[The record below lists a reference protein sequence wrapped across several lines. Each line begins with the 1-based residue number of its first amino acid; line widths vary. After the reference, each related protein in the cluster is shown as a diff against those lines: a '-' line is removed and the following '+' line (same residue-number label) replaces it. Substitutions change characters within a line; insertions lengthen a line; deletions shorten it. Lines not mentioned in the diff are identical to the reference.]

1 MIPFWKKTGKHSKPQ
16 SAQKR
21 RQNAKP
27 AMPRTAQQSIPMQRM
42 FEDGTCR
49 VKPNYYTRTIQ
60 YQDINY
66 QLAQQEDKTAIFEEW
81 CSFLNFF
88 DSSIKFELSF
98 VNMATDSTEFEKSI
112 RIPFQ
117 KDGFDDVRAEYS
129 QMLRQ
134 QLAKGNNGLTKTK
147 FITFGV
153 EGESM
158 AQVKP
163 RLDHIQND
171 LLNNFHRLG
180 VQAKPL
186 NGVQRLKLMHDMFNM
201 DGASKF
207 HFDWKDLVKSG
218 LSVKDAIAPTAFAF
232 KNSRTFQMGGIFC
245 AASFLSITASDIS
258 DQLLKDFLDMDSSQI
273 VTMHI
278 QSVDQN
284 RAIKTV
290 KRTITE
296 LVKTTVY
303 DAVVPF
309 LPQAPVWGSLTGV
322 RPAKLARGMIERGMT
337 RGEAAVELREHFHV
351 SPERTALTIRA
362 AATAM
367 EMDKTIGENDI
378 SLYVGIPFCPSR
390 CYYCSF
396 VSATTAQSGK
406 LIEPYLDTLC
416 REIEETAALV
426 RAAGKQVQSVYIGGG
441 TPTTLDEH
449 QLARLLSALENHFD
463 FSHLCEYTVE
473 AGRPDTITPEK
484 LRVLKS
490 AGVGRVSINPQSM
503 NDAVL
508 AAIGR
513 KHGSADVLRAFEQA
527 RQAGFDEINMDLIAG
542 LTGDTAETFAQ
553 TVDTLLNLS
562 PENITVHTLAIKR
575 GADLTDKAAAA
586 AQRETVSQMLDGAA
600 HALQNAGY
608 GPYYLYRQ
616 KFMAGGFENVGWCKP
631 GTECFYNVSMM
642 EELQTILSLGAGG
655 VSKRVVRETGW
666 IERANNPKYPLEY
679 IQAADRLANGK
690 KKLLFLKK

>member
-1 MIPFWKKTGKHSKPQ
+1 MIYTLENHELKHAVEEMLFHLLPTETLSR
-16 SAQKR
+16 AD
-21 RQNAKP
+21 
-27 AMPRTAQQSIPMQRM
+27 TAEQLTEPYCRSILSEENGEAAAR
-42 FEDGTCR
+42 
-49 VKPNYYTRTIQ
+49 
-60 YQDINY
+60 
-66 QLAQQEDKTAIFEEW
+66 AIV
-81 CSFLNFF
+81 C
-88 DSSIKFELSF
+88 
-98 VNMATDSTEFEKSI
+98 
-112 RIPFQ
+112 
-117 KDGFDDVRAEYS
+117 
-129 QMLRQ
+129 
-134 QLAKGNNGLTKTK
+134 
-147 FITFGV
+147 
-153 EGESM
+153 
-158 AQVKP
+158 
-163 RLDHIQND
+163 
-171 LLNNFHRLG
+171 
-180 VQAKPL
+180 
-186 NGVQRLKLMHDMFNM
+186 M
-201 DGASKF
+201 DGAVYEAEKRAS
-207 HFDWKDLVKSG
+207 VTG
-218 LSVKDAIAPTAFAF
+218 LET
-232 KNSRTFQMGGIFC
+232 
-245 AASFLSITASDIS
+245 
-258 DQLLKDFLDMDSSQI
+258 LDY
-273 VTMHI
+273 
-278 QSVDQN
+278 
-284 RAIKTV
+284 

-463 FSHLCEYTVE
+463 FSHLREYTVE

-513 KHGSADVLRAFEQA
+513 KHGSADVLRAFDEA

-586 AQRETVSQMLDGAA
+586 AQRETVSQMLDGAS

-631 GTECFYNVSMM
+631 GTECFYNV

-690 KKLLFLKK
+690 KKLLFPKK

>member
-1 MIPFWKKTGKHSKPQ
+1 MIIVQLNRQIFEYDVHSLVKSFYPGEDVKIVYETSPEEADAQLVCRLEFLKTVSNFKSEDTLPEQACEKEQVPTSHIRFQIRKNGKTESEETAVCTQPDDRKELKNEVKRLVYRQ
-16 SAQKR
+16 LSSYTGQKLPWGNLTGIR
-21 RQNAKP
+21 PTK
-27 AMPRTAQQSIPMQRM
+27 IPMAMLGQGYRNVEIADYM
-42 FEDGTCR
+42 RKT
-49 VKPNYYTRTIQ
+49 YYTSNEKTSLAIAIANRERHLLK
-60 YQDINY
+60 DINY
-66 QLAQQEDKTAIFEEW
+66 Q
-81 CSFLNFF
+81 
-88 DSSIKFELSF
+88 
-98 VNMATDSTEFEKSI
+98 
-112 RIPFQ
+112 
-117 KDGFDDVRAEYS
+117 
-129 QMLRQ
+129 
-134 QLAKGNNGLTKTK
+134 NG
-147 FITFGV
+147 
-153 EGESM
+153 
-158 AQVKP
+158 
-163 RLDHIQND
+163 
-171 LLNNFHRLG
+171 
-180 VQAKPL
+180 
-186 NGVQRLKLMHDMFNM
+186 
-201 DGASKF
+201 
-207 HFDWKDLVKSG
+207 
-218 LSVKDAIAPTAFAF
+218 
-232 KNSRTFQMGGIFC
+232 
-245 AASFLSITASDIS
+245 
-258 DQLLKDFLDMDSSQI
+258 
-273 VTMHI
+273 
-278 QSVDQN
+278 
-284 RAIKTV
+284 
-290 KRTITE
+290 
-296 LVKTTVY
+296 Y
-303 DAVVPF
+303 
-309 LPQAPVWGSLTGV
+309 
-322 RPAKLARGMIERGMT
+322 
-337 RGEAAVELREHFHV
+337 
-351 SPERTALTIRA
+351 
-362 AATAM
+362 
-367 EMDKTIGENDI
+367 

-463 FSHLCEYTVE
+463 FSHLREYTVE

-513 KHGSADVLRAFEQA
+513 KHGSADVLRAFDEA

-586 AQRETVSQMLDGAA
+586 AQRETVSQMLDGAS

-690 KKLLFLKK
+690 KKLLFPKK

>member
-27 AMPRTAQQSIPMQRM
+27 AVPRTAQQSIPMQRM

-49 VKPNYYTRTIQ
+49 VKANYYTRTIQ

-112 RIPFQ
+112 RIPYQ
-117 KDGFDDVRAEYS
+117 RDGFDDVRAEYS

-309 LPQAPVWGSLTGV
+309 LPQPPVWGSLTGV

-463 FSHLCEYTVE
+463 FSHLREYTVE

-513 KHGSADVLRAFEQA
+513 KHGSADVLRAFDEA

-586 AQRETVSQMLDGAA
+586 AQRETVSQMLDGAS

-690 KKLLFLKK
+690 KKLLFPKK